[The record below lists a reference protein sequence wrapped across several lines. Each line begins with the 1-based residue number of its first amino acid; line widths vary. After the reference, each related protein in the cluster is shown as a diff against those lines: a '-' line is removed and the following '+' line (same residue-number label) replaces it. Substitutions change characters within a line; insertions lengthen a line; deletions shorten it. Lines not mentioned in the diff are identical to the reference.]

1 MRRCEVSK
9 SNKTIEE
16 MRAELDELLQWF
28 EGDQFVLEQAM
39 AKFEEANK
47 LASTIEAELTE
58 YKNSITVLKKR
69 FDQEDA

>member
-1 MRRCEVSK
+1 
-9 SNKTIEE
+9 

-47 LASTIEAELTE
+47 LASTIEAELME

>member
-1 MRRCEVSK
+1 MSK